1 MGDLRSVTLV
11 FAGVS
16 LLASCGT
23 QPPDPSPTA
32 SPTASRQSW
41 HPSPSRTA
49 SPVSSAWK
57 IVRPAELVGSSALL
71 DVAAA
76 GPREVWAVG
85 YQRGAEDSEGSP
97 AVVRWDGTRWRE
109 VAGLTGRDVNHLTG
123 VSVAGPGD
131 VWVAGNGVNA
141 FAARWDGRRWTAR
154 RPFGVAEDYRLTDVA
169 ATGGT
174 AWFTGNGPS
183 GGVLIRWDGTAFQNV
198 LTGSG
203 GTFEAVTARQ
213 GHVWAVGAAKDGT
226 PLVWHG
232 SPDRWERLP
241 TPAIPGGTLRRVW
254 QVSPSDVWAVGEVA
268 PADAV
273 RDGARIRRG
282 RPLVLHWDGTRWA
295 RAEVPV
301 ARGALQGVTASGPGD
316 LWISGIDADQPG
328 RALLLR
334 FDGTTWTREY
344 GPLLRMPRPDQQY
357 EDSDRVTRT
366 GVTRVPGTDTLWA
379 VGSVGVGDDEDDFVL
394 RR

>member
-1 MGDLRSVTLV
+1 MGRLRSVTLV
-11 FAGVS
+11 LAGVT
-16 LLASCGT
+16 LMASCGAH
-23 QPPDPSPTA
+23 PPEPSPTA
-32 SPTASRQSW
+32 SQAP
-41 HPSPSRTA
+41 PPSRTA
-49 SPVSSAWK
+49 QRNPSPVSPAWK
-57 IVRPAELVGSSALL
+57 AVRPAQLAASSALL

-85 YQRGAEDSEGSP
+85 YQRGAEDREGTP
-97 AVVRWDGTRWRE
+97 AVTRWDGVRWRE
-109 VAGLTGRDVNHLTG
+109 VTGLNDHDVNHLTG
-123 VSVAGPGD
+123 VSVAGPRD

-174 AWFTGNGPS
+174 GSTAWFTGNGPS
-183 GGVLIRWDGTAFQNV
+183 GGVLIRWDGTAFRNV
-198 LTGSG
+198 PTGG

-213 GHVWAVGAAKDGT
+213 GHVWAVGAAQDGT

-232 SPDRWERLP
+232 SPDRWERSR

-268 PADAV
+268 PAGAV
-273 RDGARIRRG
+273 RDGARIRQG
-282 RPLVLHWDGTRWA
+282 QPLVLHWDGTRWA

-301 ARGALQGVTASGPGD
+301 ARGALQGVTASGPGEV
-316 LWISGIDADQPG
+316 WISGVDADHPG
-328 RALLLR
+328 QALMLR
-334 FDGTTWTREY
+334 FDGTAWTREY
-344 GPLLRMPRPDQQY
+344 GPLLRPRRPDQQY
-357 EDSDRVTRT
+357 EDSDHVTRT
-366 GVTRVPGTDTLWA
+366 GVTRVPGTATLWA